1 MEKEQTKLATHISK
15 EDYEK
20 WRMRQIKLETQ
31 SPMYFGDKFLEEIKN
46 SDEDLN
52 LIKEILKDY
61 NNCLI
66 DFQECEGT
74 FKVKDGEVT
83 DINITGIALVP
94 RFGDKK

>member
-1 MEKEQTKLATHISK
+1 MTEEQMHVSK

-20 WRMRQIKLETQ
+20 WRMGQIKLEMQ
-31 SPMYFGDKFLEEIKN
+31 SPKGFNVRISNEIKN
-46 SDEDLN
+46 SDRDLN